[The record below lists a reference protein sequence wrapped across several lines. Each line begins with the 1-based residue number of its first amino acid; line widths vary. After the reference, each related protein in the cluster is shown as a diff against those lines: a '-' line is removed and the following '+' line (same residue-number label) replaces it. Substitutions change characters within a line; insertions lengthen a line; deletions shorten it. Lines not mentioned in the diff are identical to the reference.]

1 FPEEVQEEF
10 LSEDLSTLLFHVS
23 LEEGIEASE
32 TNAVMDTLRDKVEE
46 IGFENVQFEI
56 TGPAGISA
64 DTISIFQNADFV
76 LIIATVLLIFVLLI
90 LIYRSPLLAITP
102 LVIAGIVYGVVDRVI
117 GIFGAAN
124 LFAIDSQAISIMLV
138 LMFAV
143 LTDYS
148 LFIFSRYREKLRTV
162 ESKYVSMQQA
172 MYHVSEPIFFS
183 GSTIFL
189 AMLTL
194 FVTIFK
200 PYNYFAPVFSTA
212 VIFILL
218 AGLTLI
224 PSIFALLGR
233 PAFWPFIPKVE
244 EKQKDKKTFWTKIS
258 TFVTKHP
265 AAIASTIIIIF
276 VIGIINLT
284 SMTFSYNLLKSFP
297 EDMSSRVGFELLE
310 ENYPAGELAPATV
323 LLESDKEIEWN
334 EENIE
339 QFEEFRQTL
348 TEEKGVEEVT
358 PEINKD
364 MGESPRSFLSDDKQV
379 ARFELVLSNHP
390 YEIEAIETIKDLQ
403 DKEDALLQDLSFSK
417 IHYAGQTAEQV
428 DIQHMNKRDM
438 IILFSL
444 VIVLMTLVLGFQTRS
459 ILMPLL
465 MMGTILVSY
474 AATLGFSWVIFKQF
488 LDLDAISYRI
498 PVYTF
503 VFMVALGI
511 DYNIMLVSR
520 IREENKSY
528 EFPEAVKRGVALTG
542 GVISS
547 AGMILAATFAVLIT
561 QPLQELYLFG
571 FTMAFGILLDTFI
584 VRGMLMPSVLLLT
597 NRK

>member
-1 FPEEVQEEF
+1 MPSEQAEKLVKEAFPSDDGLPALLVFHEESEISEETKEKIVELSEWFETENKPEQITSSIPFHHFPEEVQEEFLSEDLSTLLFHVSLEEGIEASETNAVMDTLRDKVEEIKISEETKEKIVELSEWFETENKPEQITSSIPFHHFPEEVQEEF

-64 DTISIFQNADFV
+64 DTISIFQNTDFV

-90 LIYRSPLLAITP
+90 LISRPPLLAITP

-224 PSIFALLGR
+224 PSIR
-233 PAFWPFIPKVE
+233 SE
-244 EKQKDKKTFWTKIS
+244 ER
-258 TFVTKHP
+258 
-265 AAIASTIIIIF
+265 
-276 VIGIINLT
+276 
-284 SMTFSYNLLKSFP
+284 
-297 EDMSSRVGFELLE
+297 RVGKECRSRLL
-310 ENYPAGELAPATV
+310 
-323 LLESDKEIEWN
+323 W
-334 EENIE
+334 
-339 QFEEFRQTL
+339 
-348 TEEKGVEEVT
+348 
-358 PEINKD
+358 
-364 MGESPRSFLSDDKQV
+364 
-379 ARFELVLSNHP
+379 
-390 YEIEAIETIKDLQ
+390 
-403 DKEDALLQDLSFSK
+403 
-417 IHYAGQTAEQV
+417 
-428 DIQHMNKRDM
+428 
-438 IILFSL
+438 
-444 VIVLMTLVLGFQTRS
+444 
-459 ILMPLL
+459 
-465 MMGTILVSY
+465 
-474 AATLGFSWVIFKQF
+474 
-488 LDLDAISYRI
+488 
-498 PVYTF
+498 
-503 VFMVALGI
+503 
-511 DYNIMLVSR
+511 
-520 IREENKSY
+520 
-528 EFPEAVKRGVALTG
+528 
-542 GVISS
+542 
-547 AGMILAATFAVLIT
+547 
-561 QPLQELYLFG
+561 
-571 FTMAFGILLDTFI
+571 
-584 VRGMLMPSVLLLT
+584 
-597 NRK
+597 